1 MFFFFFAFYIEK
13 TLKAYRIR
21 LKIVIVFP
29 PSFTIVRPLFFVA
42 ELNTSLRS
50 HIHECH
56 IIIKCLFFDTF
67 SSKKIRRTDK
77 GLSPDKLDTNI
88 DKVLVEYR
96 RVLLD
101 FKRISMSSWQ
111 LVRISQKFLL
121 AFRELDIN
129 PDAEL

>member
-1 MFFFFFAFYIEK
+1 M
-13 TLKAYRIR
+13 
-21 LKIVIVFP
+21 
-29 PSFTIVRPLFFVA
+29 
-42 ELNTSLRS
+42 
-50 HIHECH
+50 
-56 IIIKCLFFDTF
+56 FFDTF
-67 SSKKIRRTDK
+67 SSIEIRRTDK

-88 DKVLVEYR
+88 DKVLGEYR